1 MRSETKSVSEANR
14 TDHVSEGNQNYYKM
28 NTTITSGKYIVMEE
42 TNSVSGNNPPLHS
55 DPLLGPAGVESC

>member
-1 MRSETKSVSEANR
+1 MRSETKSVSEAN
-14 TDHVSEGNQNYYKM
+14 SKY
-28 NTTITSGKYIVMEE
+28 SGKCIVMEE